1 MGVWRRMEKAIFDE
15 EKLIG
20 ILTRRKNRLKEG
32 ETVILNKLRRKEKL
46 TETEFWSI
54 FELIRQE
61 GPEVHFP
68 HPDSKIHTL
77 EYFNN

>member
-1 MGVWRRMEKAIFDE
+1 MEKAFLNE
-15 EKLIG
+15 EKLIE
-20 ILTRRKNRLKEG
+20 ILSRRKKLTEG
-32 ETVILNKLRRKEKL
+32 QTIILDKLRNREKL
-46 TETEFWSI
+46 TANEFWSV

-68 HPDSKIHTL
+68 YPDSKIHTL

>member
-1 MGVWRRMEKAIFDE
+1 MEKAFLIE
-15 EKLIG
+15 EKLIE
-20 ILTRRKNRLKEG
+20 ILSRRKKLTEG
-32 ETVILNKLRRKEKL
+32 QTVILGKLRNREKL
-46 TETEFWSI
+46 TANEFWSV

-68 HPDSKIHTL
+68 YPDSKIRTL

>member
-1 MGVWRRMEKAIFDE
+1 MEKAFLNE
-15 EKLIG
+15 EKLIE
-20 ILTRRKNRLKEG
+20 ILSRRKKLTESQ
-32 ETVILNKLRRKEKL
+32 TVILAKLRSREQL
-46 TETEFWSI
+46 TATEFWSV

-68 HPDSKIHTL
+68 YPDSKIRTL

>member
-1 MGVWRRMEKAIFDE
+1 MEKAFLNE
-15 EKLIG
+15 EKLIEM
-20 ILTRRKNRLKEG
+20 LSRRK
-32 ETVILNKLRRKEKL
+32 KL
-46 TETEFWSI
+46 TENQTIIIDKLRNREKLSDTEFWSV

-68 HPDSKIHTL
+68 YPDSKIRTL

>member
-1 MGVWRRMEKAIFDE
+1 MEKAFLNE
-15 EKLIG
+15 EKLIE
-20 ILTRRKNRLKEG
+20 ILSRRKKLTEG
-32 ETVILNKLRRKEKL
+32 QTVILDKLRNREKL
-46 TETEFWSI
+46 TATEFWSV

-68 HPDSKIHTL
+68 YPDSKIRTL

>member
-1 MGVWRRMEKAIFDE
+1 MEKAFLNE
-15 EKLIG
+15 EKLIEM
-20 ILTRRKNRLKEG
+20 LSRRKKLTEG
-32 ETVILNKLRRKEKL
+32 QTVILDKLRNREKL
-46 TETEFWSI
+46 TAAEFWSV

-68 HPDSKIHTL
+68 YPDSKIRTL